1 MFKSK
6 LTLIEIAALVIA
18 AAITVYLMLRS
29 AAWVVDG
36 GTLAFLAWAVSP
48 YLIFY
53 LAGRLFRKFLPIPH
67 LAVITFV
74 IALLMLAFSA
84 TVYFSVIWG
93 SSSTE
98 ALIFLVV
105 PVYLYIGSIFL
116 LTLGTAIAWFT
127 RKK

>member
-1 MFKSK
+1 MKSK

-18 AAITVYLMLRS
+18 SVITVYLMLRS
-29 AAWVVDG
+29 AEWMVDG

-48 YLIFY
+48 YLIFH
-53 LAGRLFRKFLPIPH
+53 LAGRLFRKFLPVPH
-67 LAVITFV
+67 LAMITLI

-84 TVYFSVIWG
+84 TVYFSATRAR
-93 SSSTE
+93 SSTE
-98 ALIFLVV
+98 GLIFLVV
-105 PVYLYIGSIFL
+105 PIYLYIGSLFL